1 MGGVI
6 LLASCSKEQG
16 IIKTVTLQNYKANIV
31 SEEFAKTLASH
42 INPLKYTNLP
52 TKSQLKVTQK
62 KAVRPLGNSYTIKDK
77 KNNPALYIVTYTND
91 SGFAIISAEK
101 EYNPI
106 CAYIPKGS
114 IKKDTIPIGLAKWFS
129 TTLQHIELVRTG
141 KYNNKNNAAAN
152 WKHVLEENELGIDY
166 SSFKVKPDDPVDP
179 PVDPDCNSPY
189 YTTQRGPFITTEW
202 DQDCFYNDSLPATCT
217 EHCGHVLTGC
227 VSVAVAQ
234 IVRFWQP
241 TNNDYNYDYS
251 VLAMPN
257 NALPNSSEI
266 QRLMKDAAENLN
278 TTYGCDKSSST
289 TQFARE
295 VLVSDFGF
303 HWDANYCNYNYLDVV
318 DNMNQVRPMIL
329 NGTNDHQNFFDL
341 FDIPT
346 GEGHT
351 WICDGYI
358 QSSNQC
364 YGFLNF
370 HMNWGWYGNYNG
382 WYLFDNWLIP
392 VNSPNIPPIS
402 YQYSNDMVKDI
413 HP

>member
-6 LLASCSKEQG
+6 LLASCSKEQR
-16 IIKTVTLQNYKANIV
+16 IIKTVKLENYKANIV

-114 IKKDTIPIGLAKWFS
+114 IKKDTIPIGLSKWFS

-179 PVDPDCNSPY
+179 PVEPDCNSPY
-189 YTTQRGPFITTEW
+189 YTTQRGPFITTTW
-202 DQDCFYNDSLPATCT
+202 GQGCNYNNAINISCT
-217 EHCGHVLTGC
+217 TNCGHPPTGC
-227 VSVAVAQ
+227 VATATAQ
-234 IVRFWQP
+234 IIRFWEPQS
-241 TNNDYNYDYS
+241 NYSYDYT
-251 VLAMPN
+251 LMPN
-257 NALPNSSEI
+257 DANFNSTEI
-266 QRLMKDAAENLN
+266 QRLMADVG
-278 TTYGCDKSSST
+278 TQVSIDYGCISSSGHNSNIPP
-289 TQFARE
+289 A
-295 VLVSDFGF
+295 LDNFGIGSAD
-303 HWDANYCNYNYLDVV
+303 HWNYNYLDVV
-318 DNMNQVRPMIL
+318 SDLNQSHPVIL
-329 NGTNDHQNFFDL
+329 GGFSDGTWYTEILPGYWEIGF
-341 FDIPT
+341 

-370 HMNWGWYGNYNG
+370 HMNWGWYGDFDG
-382 WYLFDNWLIP
+382 WFAFDNWALAINGNNTP
-392 VNSPNIPPIS
+392 QVFE
-402 YQYSNDMVKDI
+402 YSNDMVKDI